1 MTVAANSLDLKAIR
15 VKPLNGRTPLQK
27 FNCGNQDINSF
38 ATGKAHKWAEQGRA
52 RVFAGHVG
60 DNPTALGFY
69 SLSFSTEE
77 GNKLGG
83 RGAQLY
89 KDDRVSI
96 IYLNYLGVRM
106 SCQRE
111 GLGTFLLM
119 DALRRAHRVSY
130 DVAFYGV
137 GLRSLN
143 ERTTKFYEKFGF
155 GTITPGEPMML
166 LPIWTIN
173 DLFKDMA

>member
-1 MTVAANSLDLKAIR
+1 MLDLKAVR
-15 VKPLNGRTPLQK
+15 VKPLVSGRTALAK

-52 RVFAGHVG
+52 RIFTGHLG
-60 DNPTALGFY
+60 ENPLALGFY
-69 SLSFSTEE
+69 SLSFSTED

-83 RGAQLY
+83 RSAQIY
-89 KDDRVSI
+89 KNDRVSI
-96 IYLNYLGVRM
+96 VYLNYLGVRFTHQ
-106 SCQRE
+106 SR

-119 DALRRAHRVSY
+119 DALKRAHLVSQH
-130 DVAFYGV
+130 VAFYGV

-143 ERTTKFYEKFGF
+143 ENTTAFYERFGF
-155 GTITPGEPMML
+155 GLIEPGEPMML

-173 DLFKDMA
+173 DLFTRTE